1 MRKSRKQTRKKLKGG
16 MVNGEAA
23 SVPDV
28 PGWYVRFPSTTEAP
42 RWSPARP
49 YQVEAVLN
57 YVSGNSSK
65 EVIDTAGTKFN
76 VTFDVN
82 QYGAIVYTP
91 LEGPTRNPV
100 EMTFRKPTHIAF
112 INRLT
117 TPA

>member
-16 MVNGEAA
+16 MYNGEAA
-23 SVPDV
+23 AVTNNPQ
-28 PGWYVRFPSTTEAP
+28 WYVRFDPTG
-42 RWSPARP
+42 WHPARP

-91 LEGPTRNPV
+91 LEGPTAGKTV
-100 EMTFRKPTHIAF
+100 EMTFAKPNQIAN

-117 TPA
+117 T